1 MEATY
6 FKYKT
11 GNLFIAIYKDYGL
24 AVACNK
30 SEWIIQKKTDPIA
43 VELMSR
49 RFNSV
54 DYIESS
60 RDEFIDALRFA
71 KTQIEFTNIIDR
83 MKQKQFKQE
92 QQ

>member
-1 MEATY
+1 MKATY

-11 GNLFIAIYKDYGL
+11 GSLFLAIYEDYGL
-24 AVACNK
+24 AVVCHK

-43 VELMSR
+43 VELMSK
-49 RFNSV
+49 RFDEI

-71 KTQIEFTNIIDR
+71 KTQIEFTNI
-83 MKQKQFKQE
+83 
-92 QQ
+92 